1 MGFDVIT
8 YALLKKLSG
17 SVDKKIEGLSEGMT
31 FKGSVP
37 TKDDLPSGATG
48 GDLYII
54 KDTGNKA
61 VWDGSEWLEFDY
73 KIQALDN
80 SILVKGSKVGVI
92 LSSEPG
98 NALVL
103 KDDGLFV
110 EQGEIDL
117 PAALKASLKS
127 QKNKNSGLVV
137 DDENNI
143 LVSVNTDHLNIVD
156 NKIDLDIDLIQAIE
170 N

>member
-1 MGFDVIT
+1 M
-8 YALLKKLSG
+8 
-17 SVDKKIEGLSEGMT
+17 
-31 FKGSVP
+31 
-37 TKDDLPSGATG
+37 
-48 GDLYII
+48 
-54 KDTGNKA
+54 
-61 VWDGSEWLEFDY
+61 
-73 KIQALDN
+73 DN

-117 PAALKASLKS
+117 PAALKSSLKS